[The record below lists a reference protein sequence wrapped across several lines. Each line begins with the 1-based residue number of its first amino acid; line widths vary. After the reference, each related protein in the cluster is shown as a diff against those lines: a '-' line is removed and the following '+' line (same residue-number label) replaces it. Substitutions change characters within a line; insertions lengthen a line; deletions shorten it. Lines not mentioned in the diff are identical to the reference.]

1 MEQGAHK
8 AQSPGVFLQVRRICQ
23 SRNLVGEHSH
33 GLTLWGS
40 LHCPV
45 YGFPDG
51 ISESQQEFSV
61 LFYQRKDRQGMT
73 GEEVVHM
80 SDVRAAETEST
91 GEGRRKQGSGCHGI
105 CLMFNQ
111 GSS

>member
-1 MEQGAHK
+1 M
-8 AQSPGVFLQVRRICQ
+8 V
-23 SRNLVGEHSH
+23 EHSH
-33 GLTLWGS
+33 GLTLWDS

-51 ISESQQEFSV
+51 ISESRQEFSV
-61 LFYQRKDRQGMT
+61 LFYQRKDRQGMM
-73 GEEVVHM
+73 GEEVVHI
-80 SDVRAAETEST
+80 SDIRAEETEST
-91 GEGRRKQGSGCHGI
+91 GEGRRKQGSGSHGV